1 MKTKILLVIALLSV
15 LFLSCEGD
23 SEPSNSYDGENNT
36 EHGMYLGITGFSNN
50 VEYYGSKTDRFH
62 VLTKSNVSTF
72 TSFVNSLSMGDATVL
87 YYAVDNNLSYLQNC
101 KFPDDLS
108 SVNIVTFTDGLN
120 QGSRAL
126 DKQEGEHDYA
136 ANDKSYIAEINRKIK
151 NTRVQGLPINA
162 YAIGIRGK
170 DVSGDAI
177 TIFQDNL
184 QKLSSSKENAMEV
197 TNMEEVNTKFREIA
211 SSLYSKSETTTLTI
225 TIPMP
230 SENEK
235 ERFTFDDVTDATKS
249 KCYLEGVYA
258 NGALNNINYVG
269 CGSNS
274 GIVVKEKSA
283 GGVKIKFE
291 FEDFSDNKGKAIST
305 TNMQQW
311 HMEQGQTTW
320 TRNSEFRPNESIET
334 IEEHKTAVVML
345 VLDCSSS
352 LGNDFENVK
361 SAARDFI
368 KTLVGETVN
377 TNHGGGIGNSEEAN
391 ARVRLRFGGGN
402 THGDNFQFGLW
413 SETLNMFA
421 CSAVF
426 STAPSYTAFD
436 VTIHE
441 GETFSFWCSD
451 ERGEYNG
458 NNGFVLENGHKYTL
472 YLWGNQYGLRDD
484 TEKGE
489 MELAKIR
496 FCKEKAYTR
505 VTSMAL
511 DYSNDD
517 GEYIGRYSQHI
528 FGEESGTTSY
538 YDFPAETFTPLY
550 YYIADDENNSG
561 WYYALDD
568 EHTCNFESGKRYT
581 YTCGDDGEYLVFT
594 ITLDG
599 SFNAPAK
606 KQIVAQKRVH
616 KSKMAS
622 SRSNSSRTVKH
633 NALMH
638 MQ

>member
-15 LFLSCEGD
+15 LFLSCEGG

-36 EHGMYLGITGFSNN
+36 EHGMYLGITAFSND
-50 VEYYGSKTDRFH
+50 VKYYGSKIDRFH
-62 VLTKSNVSTF
+62 VLTKSNVSTY

-151 NTRVQGLPINA
+151 NTKVQGLPINA

-197 TNMEEVNTKFREIA
+197 TNMKEVNTKFREIA

-361 SAARDFI
+361 SAANDFI
-368 KTLVGETVN
+368 KTLVGEAVN
-377 TNHGGGIGNSEEAN
+377 TNPGGGTGNSEEAK
-391 ARVRLRFGGGN
+391 AKVRLKFGGGN

-413 SETLNMFA
+413 SETLNKLV
-421 CSAVF
+421 CSKSF
-426 STAPSYTAFD
+426 SISAATSQYFD

-441 GETFSFWCSD
+441 GETFSCWCSD

-458 NNGFVLENGHKYTL
+458 NNGFVLENDHKYTL
-472 YLWGNQYGLRDD
+472 YLFGYTYELHDETG
-484 TEKGE
+484 KGE

-496 FCKEKAYTR
+496 FCKEYAYTN
-505 VTSMAL
+505 VAEMGL
-511 DYSNDD
+511 VDED
-517 GEYIGRYSQHI
+517 GDFWVGGYW

-538 YDFPAETFTPLY
+538 YDIPAATLSPVYFY
-550 YYIADDENNSG
+550 NYITDNENNSG
-561 WYYALDD
+561 WYYALDK
-568 EHTCNFESGKRYT
+568 HTYTFESGKSYT

-606 KQIVAQKRVH
+606 RQIVAQRRVH

-622 SRSNSSRTVKH
+622 SRSNFSSTFKH
-633 NALMH
+633 SALMR